1 MLITLEELENSAD
14 FKVCVDFFEII
25 KEVNP
30 QKEVKATLVA
40 ELKGACI
47 EVDGNIEATVEM
59 ECDRCLKKFTEV
71 MKIEV
76 KEVFTT
82 TAAFDYSHNEI
93 ELKNDN
99 FVVELDNEGQID
111 VTDLVYQSII
121 LNLPSKKI
129 CSEDCE
135 GSEVLQKLT
144 ANRIDPR
151 MAVFQDITKN
161 LNKKEGK

>member
-1 MLITLEELENSAD
+1 MLINIEDLENALD
-14 FKVCVDFFEII
+14 QKIQVDFFEII
-25 KEVNP
+25 NEVNP
-30 QKEVKATLVA
+30 EKEVKATLVA

-47 EVDGNIEATVEM
+47 EVEGSIEATVEM
-59 ECDRCLKKFTEV
+59 ECDRCLKKFSDV
-71 MKIEV
+71 IKIEIR
-76 KEVFTT
+76 EVFTT
-82 TAAFDYSHNEI
+82 SAAFDYSHNEI

-111 VTDLVYQSII
+111 ITDLVYQSII

-129 CSEDCE
+129 CSESCE

-144 ANRIDPR
+144 VNRIDPR
-151 MAVFQDITKN
+151 LAVFQDITKN

>member
-1 MLITLEELENSAD
+1 MFITLEQLQNSED
-14 FKVCVDFFEII
+14 FKVCVDFC
-25 KEVNP
+25 EVIPDINP
-30 QKEVKATLVA
+30 SKEVKAILEA

-47 EVDGNIEATVEM
+47 EVKGSVEAVVEV
-59 ECDRCLKKFTEV
+59 ECDRCLEKFSHKLE
-71 MKIEV
+71 IQI

-82 TAAFDYSHNEI
+82 AAAFDYSHNEI

-111 VTDLVYQSII
+111 VVDLIYQSII

-129 CSEDCE
+129 CSENCE

-151 MAVFQDITKN
+151 LAVFQDITKN
-161 LNKKEGK
+161 LSKKEGK